1 MVEPVARALRSETPA
16 ALLLGGTALRA
27 RGLRAAARI
36 TAATNCRLI
45 SETFPARTERGAGLP
60 AVERLAYFPEAALE
74 MLTGL
79 RALVLA
85 GAAEPVPFFG
95 YEGKPARL
103 TPDQCAL
110 HTLARPDEDAAGAL
124 ERLADALG
132 APAAALMAAGDGRPE
147 RPSGPLNPSALS
159 RGLAALLPEGAIIS
173 DESGTT
179 GVGTSR
185 ALAAAPPHT
194 LLYLTGGSIGHAIPV
209 ATRPAVAAPDRRVV
223 AAQGDGGG
231 AYTLQALWTQA
242 RESLNVTTIIC
253 ANRRYEILRVELARA
268 GIREPG
274 AQARALTDLARPEID
289 WRLLA
294 RGFGV
299 PATRVETAEAFVN
312 ALERS
317 LSESGPSLIEALL

>member
-1 MVEPVARALRSETPA
+1 M
-16 ALLLGGTALRA
+16 
-27 RGLRAAARI
+27 
-36 TAATNCRLI
+36 AT
-45 SETFPARTERGAGLP
+45 GA
-60 AVERLAYFPEAALE
+60 
-74 MLTGL
+74 
-79 RALVLA
+79 
-85 GAAEPVPFFG
+85 
-95 YEGKPARL
+95 
-103 TPDQCAL
+103 
-110 HTLARPDEDAAGAL
+110 
-124 ERLADALG
+124 
-132 APAAALMAAGDGRPE
+132 
-147 RPSGPLNPSALS
+147 
-159 RGLAALLPEGAIIS
+159 
-173 DESGTT
+173 
-179 GVGTSR
+179 
-185 ALAAAPPHT
+185 
-194 LLYLTGGSIGHAIPV
+194 
-209 ATRPAVAAPDRRVV
+209 AVAAPDRRVV

-274 AQARALTDLARPEID
+274 PQARALTDLARPEID